1 MRILRVIAA
10 LAATLAL
17 LAACGSD
24 DEGGGGASPPETGDL
39 EASTFSSNDVS
50 GHDLVE
56 GSTITLSF
64 QEGTMAVKA
73 GCNTMTGEYDVSDGT
88 LKWTRPPA
96 ATRMACPTGDL
107 ADQDQWLTQLFT
119 DGMDASLD
127 GGTLTLTNADD
138 VKIVLDESS

>member
-50 GHDLVE
+50 GHDLVD
-56 GSTITLSF
+56 GSTIILSF
-64 QEGTMAVKA
+64 QEGTMAVRA
-73 GCNTMTGEYDVSDGT
+73 GCNTMTGEYDVSAGH

-96 ATRMACPTGDL
+96 ATRMACPTSDL

-127 GGTLTLTNADD
+127 GGTLTLTNADG
-138 VKIVLDESS
+138 VKVVLDESS